1 MLSRLAR
8 LLCRRWGYQDY
19 GTRGILLLTNEEF
32 QLNTALRKERE
43 RPRSVSRDVSQ
54 AELYLNEQTA
64 QVNYRHYTLLLLLLL
79 LLPTAGRQIPFA
91 QLVFHPIF
99 LFDMKLLSFY
109 SDIGAL
115 RKRSVRLACASQE
128 ESSGYP
134 LRTKSDEYDERH

>member
-1 MLSRLAR
+1 MLSRLAKAAVQTMGLPR
-8 LLCRRWGYQDY
+8 LRYKRNPTTDE
-19 GTRGILLLTNEEF
+19 RGISIKHRLTE
-32 QLNTALRKERE
+32 RERE

-79 LLPTAGRQIPFA
+79 PGRQIPFA

-99 LFDMKLLSFY
+99 LFDMKLLSFS